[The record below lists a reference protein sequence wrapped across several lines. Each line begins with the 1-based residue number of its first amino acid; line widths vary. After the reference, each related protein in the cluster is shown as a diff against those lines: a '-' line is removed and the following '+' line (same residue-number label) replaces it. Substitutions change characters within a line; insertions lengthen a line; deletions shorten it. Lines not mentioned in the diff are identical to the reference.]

1 MATPSTS
8 SAIAVSDINT
18 EVGRAAAAAGTDL
31 NFLNGY
37 LKPAGT
43 LPLNAGGTVSTP
55 DPIRAAQPN
64 LNTFRGGLTHYQKNN
79 AGNCNNSNNGATLN
93 CNASNTGQ
101 CSTAANS
108 KTGSTPV
115 NCLAEANCT
124 ALTNCANCDTQ
135 KWLQAGNCQV
145 ATTPVYNCL
154 ANQNCFNINCNCSKI
169 ICTKLFDLGLM
180 KKNIF
185 EADQAF
191 GEQLIETHPDIYNGY
206 RAWAEIVVDW
216 MDGKGPKIMPWM
228 SDEEFSVAVKNWS
241 ITWAHDIATPWAEEM
256 AYMMGEKQ
264 TGSITGKMLFAFG
277 APICKVVGVWQ
288 RWFGPSKKEP
298 GFIKGAT
305 LVAIFIMFKLVVEFG
320 RLIEKFI
327 PKKEIA

>member
-1 MATPSTS
+1 MSTPSTS
-8 SAIAVSDINT
+8 SAIGVSNINT
-18 EVGRAAAAAGTDL
+18 EVGRAADAASTDL
-31 NFLNGY
+31 NFLNNY
-37 LKPAGT
+37 LKPSGT
-43 LPLNAGGTVSTP
+43 SPLVAGGTVSTP
-55 DPIRAAQPN
+55 NPLRPTQPN
-64 LNTFRGGLTHYQKNN
+64 MNTFRGGLTYFQKNDG
-79 AGNCNNSNNGATLN
+79 GNCNNSNNGATLN
-93 CNASNTGQ
+93 CNAQSTGQ
-101 CSTAANS
+101 CSTATNT
-108 KTGSTPV
+108 KTGSIPV
-115 NCLAEANCT
+115 NCSATANCS
-124 ALTNCANCDTQ
+124 ALANCANCDTQ
-135 KWLQAGNCQV
+135 KWLQAGNCQL
-145 ATTPVYNCL
+145 ATAPKYNCN

-191 GEQLIETHPDIYNGY
+191 GERLIQTNPDIYNGY

-216 MDGKGPKIMPWM
+216 MDGKGPKMMPWM